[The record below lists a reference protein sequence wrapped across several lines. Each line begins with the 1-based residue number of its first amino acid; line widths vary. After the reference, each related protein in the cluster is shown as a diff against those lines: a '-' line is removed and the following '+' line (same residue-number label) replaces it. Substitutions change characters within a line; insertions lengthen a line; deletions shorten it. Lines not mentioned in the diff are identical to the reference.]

1 MMKEGSNGV
10 GRKAFGQNINRTTQ
24 KQFGHPLNLK
34 SASVGQTF
42 LSNTSCKEKK
52 GSRPKW
58 DTQNLDAI
66 WQARKIDGRKKKP
79 RIRLEG
85 DQAQH
90 LWGWTRSPTKS
101 IKNKMV
107 KGKMND
113 RGWSNDMNMFAR

>member
-66 WQARKIDGRKKKP
+66 
-79 RIRLEG
+79 
-85 DQAQH
+85 
-90 LWGWTRSPTKS
+90 
-101 IKNKMV
+101 
-107 KGKMND
+107 
-113 RGWSNDMNMFAR
+113 